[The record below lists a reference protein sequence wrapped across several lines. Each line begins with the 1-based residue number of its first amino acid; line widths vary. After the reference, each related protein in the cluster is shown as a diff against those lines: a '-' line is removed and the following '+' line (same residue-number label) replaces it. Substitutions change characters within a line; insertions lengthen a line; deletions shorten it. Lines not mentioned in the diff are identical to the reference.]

1 MMNDPRF
8 YIFGVPDG
16 FNMLSGT
23 PDEILYYQLF
33 YDTTKKGRELR
44 INRKPNGEV
53 IYSFLIYDLV
63 SCKGR
68 EGAFLGMSIVFD
80 KEYCNNPLK
89 LKKLFEGI
97 FNEVILKAEENNEIL
112 SVINGNNAIG
122 KFCIQNF
129 EERREMCEK
138 IGRIIVNNVV
148 TTLAEY
154 IVPTDS
160 SFDNSKEGRII
171 TLPLE
176 TDNKRIIQALRE
188 YTWVSLS
195 SECSISEQPVD
206 NHLETTFENVDSLHQ
221 VQDLLSVHFIK
232 ELNNKISTY
241 KDFIIQGLKGLTS
254 LPEISSKRQ
263 EINNYLDTIEE
274 YVVRQPKLMNLKK
287 EYLSLYKEL
296 DDMMIRYSDINGGG
310 SDPKGNGGGGS
321 DLKGNGGDGPSTK
334 EKIIKYL
341 CIFGACVVLAAV
353 LYMFLGPK
361 ETIPKN
367 IPGPNNPEES
377 IDNDN
382 NTDDASVVFDESAF
396 NLYLEN
402 ADYKAA
408 WSLLQNEKDSAKSK
422 LLALNLQISYNSW
435 FYNELDKR
443 KKNINDLKELKNII
457 ASYRDFIEIG
467 PNNNLIDSALS
478 RKSSEGVIDQN
489 SSGSNRGKR
498 TINSNETLSQDSE
511 IKIYR
516 SDINWSKGE
525 NIDGY
530 NISCKRREYFIVEGG
545 TRFSNHPEAL
555 EVSKGDNQI
564 RIIVKKVGQYKITI
578 NQNIELTFNAS
589 QQ

>member
-1 MMNDPRF
+1 MNDPRF

-530 NISCKRREYFIVEGG
+530 NISYKRREYFIVEGG

>member
-1 MMNDPRF
+1 MNDPRF